1 MKPYVHLQNLNISK
15 NDIRDVS
22 TVAELPHLVNFQAAG
37 CAIKDL
43 DFLALNPS
51 NLQYLQVSRLS
62 KITAV
67 SVARPHRQQNQRA
80 ALLAPAAADQAL
92 PL

>member
-51 NLQYLQVSRLS
+51 NLQYLQVS
-62 KITAV
+62 
-67 SVARPHRQQNQRA
+67 
-80 ALLAPAAADQAL
+80 
-92 PL
+92 